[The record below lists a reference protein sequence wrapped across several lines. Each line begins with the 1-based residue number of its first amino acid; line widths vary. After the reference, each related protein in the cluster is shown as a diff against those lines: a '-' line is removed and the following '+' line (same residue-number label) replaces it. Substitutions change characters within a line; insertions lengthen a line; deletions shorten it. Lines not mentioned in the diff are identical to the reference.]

1 MSRERARGG
10 LAGQSRLARV
20 QCEGGVVTSDPS
32 SSEIDRERRR
42 RRDEEQLRARESR
55 PHHIVTA
62 HELDQ
67 ETEDG
72 VGEEVDPEQI
82 AGHAH
87 VRAAPPPQPAE
98 HRALERALVKERRM
112 TRQAIEAHGPG
123 QRGRRPGK
131 LGEKTAPPA
140 DRHGERHRRG
150 EDVAGRP
157 GVPDQ
162 DRKSTRLNSS
172 HTVISYAVF
181 CLKKKKT
188 ATLMQEITTTT
199 ATT

>member
-1 MSRERARGG
+1 YVHCLLSHIFSSITIRTPPTSTLFPYTTLFR
-10 LAGQSRLARV
+10 S
-20 QCEGGVVTSDPS
+20 VTSDPS

-112 TRQAIEAHGPG
+112 TRHAIEA
-123 QRGRRPGK
+123 
-131 LGEKTAPPA
+131 
-140 DRHGERHRRG
+140 
-150 EDVAGRP
+150 
-157 GVPDQ
+157 
-162 DRKSTRLNSS
+162 
-172 HTVISYAVF
+172 
-181 CLKKKKT
+181 
-188 ATLMQEITTTT
+188 
-199 ATT
+199 